1 MLDSNLKDQLKDVFS
16 RLTGKVIL
24 RAAKSSHSGQAELVE
39 MLEAAAG
46 QCDRLS
52 FERSEGGTS
61 EHPAFEV
68 LGEKGEKGIAFRGIP
83 GGHEFSSFVL
93 AVLHRDGKGK
103 LPDAGVIA
111 RIRALKGPIRLRTYV
126 SLSCEN
132 CPEVVQ
138 ALNLMATLHPDFH
151 HETVDGALVQAEL
164 ETLGIQG
171 VPSVMHGDALI
182 HSGKS
187 QLIDLLA
194 ALESAFGKVP
204 LAGKEESLGLFDVA
218 VIGGGPAG
226 SSSAIYSARKGLK
239 TALIAER
246 FGGQLR
252 ETKGI
257 ENMISVAYTEGAK
270 LAAQLSDHIAS
281 YPISLFEH
289 RRVRDIS
296 GDGVKRIR
304 LESGEW
310 LDAKAIIVATGA
322 KWRQLGIPGEKEHIG
337 LGVAFCAHCD
347 GPFYKGKRV
356 TVVGGGNSG
365 AEAALDLA
373 GIAAHVTLLEYGER
387 LRADAVLVEKLEAL
401 PNVRILT
408 RAKSTR
414 VIGDGK
420 KVSGLEYQDLADDS
434 LKVLDVDGV
443 FVQIG
448 LQPNSHFVKDL
459 VKLTPGGE
467 IIVDTKGRT
476 DIPGIYAAGDVTTIP
491 YKQIVVAMG
500 DGAKAA
506 LTAFGDR
513 MHAKAA

>member
-1 MLDSNLKDQLKDVFS
+1 MLDANLKEQLKDVFS

-39 MLEAAAG
+39 MLAAAAG
-46 QCDRLS
+46 LCDRLS
-52 FERSEGGTS
+52 FELSEGGTS

-68 LGEKGEKGIAFRGIP
+68 LGENGGKGIAFRGIP

-138 ALNLMATLHPDFH
+138 ALNLMATLHPDFQ

-204 LAGKEESLGLFDVA
+204 AGQGESLGLFDVV

-270 LAAQLSDHIAS
+270 LAAQLSEHIAS

-296 GDGVKRIR
+296 GDAVKRIR

-310 LDAKAIIVATGA
+310 LDAKAIIIATGA
-322 KWRQLGIPGEKEHIG
+322 KWRQLGIPGEKEHLG

-356 TVVGGGNSG
+356 AVVGGGNSG

-420 KVSGLEYQDLADDS
+420 KISGLEYQDAADGS
-434 LKVLDVDGV
+434 LKILEVDGV